1 MNSIQK
7 NFFHRS
13 IVSGS
18 TAGIAS
24 ALAAAYAV
32 NVRGHR
38 PAAAFNAVSH
48 CLWAERA
55 FRQEKI
61 NVRYTA
67 LGAGIHIG
75 SAIFWGVLF
84 EALRGPSTKRM
95 TPPGAAAVTAV
106 VAYVVDYHVV
116 PKRVTPGYDVHMSKR
131 ALAGTYVALALGFVL
146 GAAYCRRR

>member
-1 MNSIQK
+1 MNVTQK
-7 NFFHRS
+7 TFTKRS

-18 TAGIAS
+18 TAGVAS

-32 NVRGHR
+32 KIGGHR

-48 CLWAERA
+48 CLWSKRA
-55 FRQEKI
+55 FRQEQTS
-61 NVRYTA
+61 VRYTA

-95 TPPGAAAVTAV
+95 TPLGAAAVTAV

-131 ALAGTYVALALGFVL
+131 ALAGTYVALAVGFVL
-146 GAAYCRRR
+146 GAACWRRR